1 MKIILLNILDIT
13 ENIKIKNKHQLY
25 INILLLILLLFF
37 LILIKY
43 G

>member
-1 MKIILLNILDIT
+1 MKIILLNILDII

-25 INILLLILLLFF
+25 INILLLILLFF

-43 G
+43 R

>member
-25 INILLLILLLFF
+25 INILLLILLFF

>member
-25 INILLLILLLFF
+25 INILLLILLFF

-43 G
+43 R